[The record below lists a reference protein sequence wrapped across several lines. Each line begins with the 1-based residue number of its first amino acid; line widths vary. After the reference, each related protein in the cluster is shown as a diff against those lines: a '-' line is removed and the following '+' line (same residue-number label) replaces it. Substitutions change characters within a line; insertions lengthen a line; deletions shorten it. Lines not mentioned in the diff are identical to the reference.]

1 MGMGIGGNGNKLLG
15 INGNEITIL
24 DIQVTWNGNRSKVW
38 EWEGMGAAKVI
49 LAYL

>member
-49 LAYL
+49 LAHL